1 MSKVAGKVRE
11 MKDLASAQEISD
23 SKLLLRGSNP
33 SKLNTKI
40 RKGKD
45 RALNFVAFV
54 FFDACICLFVNSSS
68 LLLVSEAG
76 HQKGRENKS
85 GPARQGLSYITTP
98 RCTLKLYFYS
108 TSIETILQR
117 ARQGLS
123 YITTL
128 LLHSWR

>member
-98 RCTLKLYFYS
+98 RCTLDNN
-108 TSIETILQR
+108 R
-117 ARQGLS
+117 AENVL
-123 YITTL
+123 
-128 LLHSWR
+128 